1 MKPELPKAP
10 DEEPAVLSPQLRALA
25 QLARDAP
32 APPLRVDAERVHAGF
47 LAARRVRTRRSAIV
61 GGLVLAAAALVLVVT
76 GLKLGLSRGA
86 DLSGHVAE
94 DMSPAPASDRA
105 VLRAPGGVAA
115 PIARDD
121 RSPDSSSP
129 DSSSDDPTNDPRAL
143 VRRADSLRAAGQHA
157 AAAALLT
164 RVVREHPDDPLAR
177 GALLDLAALLRELGR
192 SAEARCAYR
201 LYRARHPGALASD
214 VDRALARLG
223 PGPACDE
230 LSPR

>member
-1 MKPELPKAP
+1 MKPELRPHA
-10 DEEPAVLSPQLRALA
+10 DEAAVLNPELRALA

-32 APPLRVDAERVHAGF
+32 APPLRVDADRVHAGF
-47 LAARRVRTRRSAIV
+47 LAVRRARARRNAIV
-61 GGLVLAAAALVLVVT
+61 GGLVLAAAAVALVVT
-76 GLKLGLSRGA
+76 GLDLGLSRRA
-86 DLSGHVAE
+86 SLSGHVAQ

-105 VLRAPGGVAA
+105 VLRGPEGVAA
-115 PIARDD
+115 TIAHDD
-121 RSPDSSSP
+121 
-129 DSSSDDPTNDPRAL
+129 DDPIGDATTDDPASDPRAL
-143 VRRADSLRAAGQHA
+143 VRRADTLRAAGQHA

-164 RVVREHPDDPLAR
+164 RVVREHPADPLAR
-177 GALLDLAALLRELGR
+177 GALLDLAALLGELGR
-192 SAEARCAYR
+192 SDEARCAYR

>member
-1 MKPELPKAP
+1 MKPELRPAA
-10 DEEPAVLSPQLRALA
+10 DEPAVLNPQLRALA

-32 APPLRVDAERVHAGF
+32 APPLRVDAERVYAGF
-47 LAARRVRTRRSAIV
+47 LAARRARARRSVIV
-61 GGLVLAAAALVLVVT
+61 GGLVLAAAALALVVT
-76 GLKLGLSRGA
+76 GLDLGLSQRAG
-86 DLSGHVAE
+86 LSGHVAQ

-105 VLRAPGGVAA
+105 VLRGPPLAPGVRVPAG
-115 PIARDD
+115 DD
-121 RSPDSSSP
+121 DTPNSTSEPA
-129 DSSSDDPTNDPRAL
+129 SDDPHAL
-143 VRRADSLRAAGQHA
+143 VRRADTLRAAGQPA

-192 SAEARCAYR
+192 GDEARCAYR